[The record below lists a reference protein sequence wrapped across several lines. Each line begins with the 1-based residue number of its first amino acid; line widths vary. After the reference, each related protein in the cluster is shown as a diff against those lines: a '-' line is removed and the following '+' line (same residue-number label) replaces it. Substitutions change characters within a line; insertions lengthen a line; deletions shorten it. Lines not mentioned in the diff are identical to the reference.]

1 MMVNSKI
8 INDMLIDLNLIH
20 LSVSLVTLPFLILTI
35 IFLFDSEF
43 YFGISCVNKACA
55 IWTAGEI
62 GLVANHE
69 IKLTETILN

>member
-43 YFGISCVNKACA
+43 YFGICA
-55 IWTAGEI
+55 ESYNYLEFNDSIF
-62 GLVANHE
+62 
-69 IKLTETILN
+69 K

>member
-8 INDMLIDLNLIH
+8 INEMLIDLNLIH

-43 YFGISCVNKACA
+43 YFGICGS
-55 IWTAGEI
+55 
-62 GLVANHE
+62 
-69 IKLTETILN
+69 LTFSSFRL